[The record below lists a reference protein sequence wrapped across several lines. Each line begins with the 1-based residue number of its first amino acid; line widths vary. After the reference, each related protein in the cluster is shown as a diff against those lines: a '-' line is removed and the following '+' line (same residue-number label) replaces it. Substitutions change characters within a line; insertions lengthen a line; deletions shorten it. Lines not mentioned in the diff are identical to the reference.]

1 MAAKL
6 NPLQWILFFTSPS
19 SDYLAD
25 SLLHGLRS
33 LLGPAVVDYPKCDVL
48 YKGCDLS
55 ASAHLHGK
63 GFTLYASLDNIA
75 VDRLD
80 IFYKLKV
87 GYFNLVIFSSI
98 QHQYG
103 LYVQCLPWLQP
114 GQTLIL
120 DGEDSPV
127 MYPYHGWYWR
137 RPYYWFLPRAHDRF
151 LYFKREWTPDT
162 IRYRWFLLPP
172 RWLAARLPAPRN
184 LRRISFSIP
193 AEKIVS
199 EPPPKMKLFPRHIVD
214 PKVAANVP
222 GSATGHV
229 FDNEQD
235 YYADLR
241 AAKFGITTKRA
252 GWDAIRHYELAAS
265 GCVLC
270 FRDLDKKPATCAPD
284 GLDETNTII
293 YHSCQEL
300 LAKIEQLSDDEYNQ
314 LQTGALE
321 WARQHT
327 TVECAKRLLGFVA
340 EK

>member
-1 MAAKL
+1 L
-6 NPLQWILFFTSPS
+6 YFTSPS
-19 SDYLAD
+19 TDYLAD
-25 SLLHGLRS
+25 SILHGLRN
-33 LLGPAVVDYPKCDVL
+33 LLGSDVVDYPKCEVL

-63 GFTLYASLDNIA
+63 GFSLYTSLDDIA
-75 VDRLD
+75 IDRLD
-80 IFYKLKV
+80 IFHKLKA
-87 GYFNLVIFSSI
+87 GYFDLVVFSSI
-98 QHQYG
+98 QRQYG

-120 DGEDSPV
+120 DGEDGAA
-127 MYPYHGWYWR
+127 MYPYQGGYWR
-137 RPYYWFLPRAHDRF
+137 HPYYWFLPRAHNRF

-162 IRYRWFLLPP
+162 IRHRWYLLPP

-193 AEKIVS
+193 ADKIVS
-199 EPPPKMKLFPRHIVD
+199 EPPLKSKLFPRHIVD
-214 PKVAANVP
+214 PEVAENVP

-241 AAKFGITTKRA
+241 AARFGITTKRA
-252 GWDAIRHYELAAS
+252 GWEAIRHYELAAS

-293 YHSCQEL
+293 YHSWSDL
-300 LAKIEQLSDDEYNQ
+300 MAKIERLSDSEYAR
-314 LQTGALE
+314 LQAGALA
-321 WARQHT
+321 WVRAKT
-327 TVECAKRLLGFVA
+327 TTELAKKIIIVC
-340 EK
+340 KP